1 MCFRHTQKRKKKTQS
16 HKRGETTKKGSPL
29 PFDPHEGRMD
39 QWTVALL
46 TDFGPGSEYVGVV
59 KGVLL
64 KAFAAQPHAAAP
76 ATIVD
81 LCHTIAPQAVVS
93 GAWVLRSARPHYPAR
108 TVFLCVVDPGV
119 GSARRALAVFFDRPG
134 TPVFVGP
141 DNGLLW
147 QAVADTAA
155 ATGARALVAVLP
167 TENAASRT
175 FHGRDVFAPAAAAA
189 VLCRGDH
196 RAFAAALRVPALRVV
211 PLAEM
216 VVLDL
221 GSRTTT
227 DGAGVCTVQ
236 GVVVLVD
243 HYGNV
248 VTSAEAP
255 GGGGTWRVRCV
266 VERGAGQDA
275 LVLEGLHLRQTYAEG
290 RPGEL
295 FVITG
300 SSGTLELSVTN
311 GDATK
316 ALAPAH
322 IPLGSQITFQLT
334 PQ

>member
-1 MCFRHTQKRKKKTQS
+1 
-16 HKRGETTKKGSPL
+16 
-29 PFDPHEGRMD
+29 MD

-64 KAFAAQPHAAAP
+64 KGFTAHPSAAP
-76 ATIVD
+76 TTIVD

-93 GAWVLRSARPHYPAR
+93 GAWVLRSARAFFPAH

-119 GSARRALAVFFDRPG
+119 GSARRAVAVFFDQPDC
-134 TPVFVGP
+134 PVFVGP

-147 QAVADTAA
+147 QAVADTGA
-155 ATGARALVAVLP
+155 ATGARPLVTVLP
-167 TENAASRT
+167 TEGAASST

-189 VLCRGDH
+189 ALCCGDH
-196 RAFAAALRVPALRVV
+196 RAFGAALRAPSLPVV
-211 PLAEM
+211 PFAEM
-216 VVLDL
+216 VRLDL
-221 GSRTTT
+221 ASSTTT
-227 DGAGVCTVQ
+227 DSTGVRTVR

-248 VTSAEAP
+248 VTSAVAP
-255 GGGGTWRVRCV
+255 GGDGAWLVRCT
-266 VERGAGQDA
+266 VELGAGQDA
-275 LVLEGLHLRQTYAEG
+275 LVLEGLHLRRTYAEG
-290 RPGEL
+290 TPGEL

-300 SSGTLELSVTN
+300 SSCTLELSVTN

-316 ALAPAH
+316 ALFPAQ
-322 IPLGSQITFQLT
+322 IPLGSRITFQLT